1 MKCVRKRRDEM
12 SSKRPRRT
20 PEQMRAQIL
29 AAAAKSFLMN
39 GYTDTTLKHLSEAAD
54 VNIGSLMNIFK
65 SKEDI
70 LCELVKFVIEKQ
82 FEVTGKILNGVTD
95 DKMLFYAAETV
106 LQLHIVELNE
116 NLRDLYGAAY
126 SLPKPSAILQ
136 RTVTGK
142 LENIFK
148 EHLPDLETKDFY
160 KLEIAT
166 GGIMR
171 GYMTIP
177 CDMWFTMDQKVEA
190 FLENTF
196 LIYEVPKEK
205 INEAIAFVKKFDF
218 DRIAKETIDSILS
231 QLSEVTQK
239 M

>member
-1 MKCVRKRRDEM
+1 M
-12 SSKRPRRT
+12 SSKRPRKT
-20 PEQMRAQIL
+20 PEEMRGQIL
-29 AAAAKSFLMN
+29 SAAAHLFLLN
-39 GYTDTTLKHLSEAAD
+39 GYTDTTLKQLSEAAD

-82 FEVTGKILNGVTD
+82 FDVTGKLLNGVTD

-126 SLPKPSAILQ
+126 SLPKPSTLLQ
-136 RTVTGK
+136 KTITGK

-177 CDMWFTMDQKVEA
+177 CDMWFTMDQKIEA

-196 LIYEVPKEK
+196 LIYQVPHAK
-205 INEAIAFVKKFDF
+205 IDEAIAFVKRFDF
-218 DRIAKETIDSILS
+218 HKIAEETISSILKT
-231 QLSEVTQK
+231 LEAQK
-239 M
+239 NEN